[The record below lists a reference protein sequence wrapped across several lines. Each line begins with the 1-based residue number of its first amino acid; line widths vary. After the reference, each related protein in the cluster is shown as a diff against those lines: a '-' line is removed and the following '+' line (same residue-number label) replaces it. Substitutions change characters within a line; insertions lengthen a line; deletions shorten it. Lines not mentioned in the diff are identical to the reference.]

1 MYQQVVVKNVK
12 KRIPLLVRVGRS
24 VLIVARTRFGFVQT
38 GNRNVREKTMIKIE
52 SGIKVRPEYMII
64 YGPPG
69 VGKSKFASDFPNVLF
84 ANVEDRLSHLDVK
97 SVKINTWEDLIEFV
111 EYAKTSSFDSIA
123 FDTLDAI
130 ELIIRN
136 MVAKK
141 HGVKDFSDI
150 PDKQSFQK
158 WEDDMSY
165 FKVLANGCNAI
176 RNAEKNVVITCH
188 SEVKSVNDPM
198 TVPFD
203 RYQPKVRSGPF
214 SLFRERVDDL
224 FFVSKEVNA
233 QKNEERGF
241 SDGKRYVFTEWN
253 PAYDAKRSF
262 EGVPDKFELK
272 MEHPYQ
278 YYLSLK
284 GANKDD
290 TFESVTKQING
301 WKGVFG
307 PEDLAKVNAGME
319 KHKSDLVELVRLRN
333 KVKEYMDSVIKG
345 AK

>member
-1 MYQQVVVKNVK
+1 
-12 KRIPLLVRVGRS
+12 
-24 VLIVARTRFGFVQT
+24 
-38 GNRNVREKTMIKIE
+38 MIKIE
-52 SGIKVRPEYMII
+52 SGIKVRPEYMIF

-69 VGKSKFASDFPNVLF
+69 VGKSKFAADFPNVLF

-97 SVKINTWEDLIEFV
+97 SQRVNTWEDLVEFV
-111 EYAKTSSFDSIA
+111 EYAKTSTFESIA

-130 ELIIRN
+130 ELLVRN

-141 HGVKDFSDI
+141 RGVKDFSDI
-150 PDKQSFQK
+150 PDKQNYQK
-158 WEDDMSY
+158 WEDVIGY
-165 FKVLANGCNAI
+165 FKVLSDACAAI
-176 RNAEKNVVITCH
+176 RNAGKNVVITCH

-203 RYQPKVRSGPF
+203 RYQPKVQSKPF
-214 SLFRERVDDL
+214 ALFRERVDDL
-224 FFVSKEVNA
+224 FFCSKEVSA
-233 QKNEERGF
+233 QKTEERGF

-272 MEHPYQ
+272 MDHPYQ

-284 GANKDD
+284 GANKND
-290 TFESVTKQING
+290 TLESVTKEIDG
-301 WKGVFG
+301 WKGCLK
-307 PEDLAKVNAGME
+307 PEDLVKVNRVLEG
-319 KHKSDLVELVRLRN
+319 KDLVEMVRARN
-333 KVKEYMDSVIKG
+333 KLKEYMNQVVKG